1 VLVVCAAS
9 LAAAEPE
16 VLTLDEAIRLAMEHN
31 RSIEQASLNAS
42 GVADALKAA
51 RTQRLPQFKV
61 GSTTGLLLTKPT
73 ITFDR
78 GAFGEYPGI
87 GPIPGNT
94 STISSARKPTAI
106 LTAEATVP
114 LTQRTR
120 IRLSIAQLEVK
131 KQSGLQQVRL
141 TRQQV
146 VKQVRQ
152 AYYSILQ
159 TQSSLESVEHSLN
172 LLRELS
178 RETGRYVKAG
188 TALQGDQLN
197 VNARL
202 AQAEYDQVALAGPLP
217 NQREQLNQLI
227 GRPIETGFRV
237 ASTVEAN
244 WIPDLAEARVRALES
259 RPEIEQARLKIRDT
273 ELDRRKKKSEN
284 IPDVALSVSYYSA
297 FNVAG
302 SLPRNV
308 AIAGVQTSWEPFDW
322 GRKRSELAQKEKSVR
337 EATIALKD
345 LEDRVRI
352 EVGSAYRKMQEA
364 RVLLTASR
372 TSQESTQEAAR
383 LANVRFRLNAA
394 LLKDVLQAQADLA
407 SANDRTQKALLA
419 YWSARADLEAATGV
433 E

>member
-1 VLVVCAAS
+1 
-9 LAAAEPE
+9 
-16 VLTLDEAIRLAMEHN
+16 
-31 RSIEQASLNAS
+31 
-42 GVADALKAA
+42 
-51 RTQRLPQFKV
+51 
-61 GSTTGLLLTKPT
+61 
-73 ITFDR
+73 
-78 GAFGEYPGI
+78 
-87 GPIPGNT
+87 
-94 STISSARKPTAI
+94 
-106 LTAEATVP
+106 
-114 LTQRTR
+114 
-120 IRLSIAQLEVK
+120 
-131 KQSGLQQVRL
+131 
-141 TRQQV
+141 
-146 VKQVRQ
+146 
-152 AYYSILQ
+152 
-159 TQSSLESVEHSLN
+159 
-172 LLRELS
+172 
-178 RETGRYVKAG
+178 
-188 TALQGDQLN
+188 
-197 VNARL
+197 
-202 AQAEYDQVALAGPLP
+202 LP

-419 YWSARADLEAATGV
+419 YWSARADLEAAMGV